1 MMDFETLIN
10 TRQSCRNFDP
20 SKEVAREDVN
30 AVLEAAR
37 LAPSAN
43 NAQPMHFTVCTKE
56 LAKDIAVSLQYL
68 GLNKFA
74 VNASCFIVV
83 SETSRTL
90 VAAAGS
96 KLKRQDW
103 RSVDIGIA
111 VSYLTLGA
119 TSRGLSTCIVG
130 AFDEK
135 KLKNLLGIK
144 ERIRLVVVLGYA
156 MEGDPLRP
164 KRRKSLDEIADFR

>member
-1 MMDFETLIN
+1 MDFETLIN
-10 TRQSCRNFDP
+10 TRQSCRNFDA
-20 SKEVAREDVN
+20 SKEVAREDIL

-37 LAPSAN
+37 LAPSAS
-43 NAQPMHFTVCTKE
+43 NAQPLHFTVCTKE
-56 LAKDIAVSLQYL
+56 LAKNVAVCLQGF

-74 VNASCFIVV
+74 VNAPCIIVV
-83 SETSRTL
+83 SEKSNKL
-90 VAAAGS
+90 LAAAGS

-135 KLKNLLGIK
+135 KLQKLLGIK
-144 ERIRLVVVLGYA
+144 DRIRLVIVLGYA

-164 KRRKSLDEIADFR
+164 KRRKSMDEIADFR

>member
-1 MMDFETLIN
+1 MIN
-10 TRQSCRNFDP
+10 TRQSCRNFDA
-20 SKEVAREDVN
+20 SKEVAREDIL

-43 NAQPMHFTVCTKE
+43 NAQPMRFTVCTKE
-56 LAKDIAVSLQYL
+56 LAKNAAVCLQYL

-74 VNASCFIVV
+74 VNAPCVIVV
-83 SETSRTL
+83 SEKSRSL
-90 VAAAGS
+90 LAAAGS
-96 KLKRQDW
+96 SLKRQDW

-119 TSRGLSTCIVG
+119 TSRGLSTCIIG

-135 KLKNLLGIK
+135 KLQKLLGIK
-144 ERIRLVVVLGYA
+144 ERIRLVIVLGYA
-156 MEGDPLRP
+156 KKDDRLRP
-164 KRRKSLDEIADFR
+164 KRRKSMNEIADFR